1 MNHTKIGLKLEG
13 EVKSCKG
20 KIAIVVSKFNEFV
33 TKRLLDA
40 CVDELIKNGVK
51 AKNIIVV
58 WVPGAFEIPFMAR
71 KMADKEMIDGVICLG
86 AVIRGETKHYDLVAD
101 NTARGIMD
109 VSLEINKP
117 IIFEV
122 LATDTMELAYKRS
135 EEKGINKGRDAAQA
149 LLEMLDLLSQ
159 VDKIK

>member
-1 MNHTKIGLKLEG
+1 MLGLNHKIGFIVDGKSKLPR
-13 EVKSCKG
+13 G
-20 KIAIVVSKFNEFV
+20 KIAIVVAKFNEFV

-40 CVDELIKNGVK
+40 CLDELTKNGVK
-51 AKNIIVV
+51 AKNIIVL
-58 WVPGAFEIPFMAR
+58 WVPGAFEIPIVA
-71 KMADKEMIDGVICLG
+71 KQIVEKKDVSGVICLG

-109 VSLEINKP
+109 VALAVNKP

-122 LATDTMELAYKRS
+122 LAVDTMELAYKRS

-149 LLEMLDLLSQ
+149 LLEVLD
-159 VDKIK
+159 V